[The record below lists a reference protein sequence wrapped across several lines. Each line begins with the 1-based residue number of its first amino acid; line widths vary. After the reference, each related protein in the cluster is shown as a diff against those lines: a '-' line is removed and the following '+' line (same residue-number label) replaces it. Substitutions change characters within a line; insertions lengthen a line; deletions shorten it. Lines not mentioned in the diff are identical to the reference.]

1 MRIGHCA
8 YLTLREYG
16 VLEHS
21 VLERA
26 AQKALDSCECGVRQ
40 RAIFHQLFKDRPTFI
55 RQASDYN
62 LYRGTCEVLGHALLH
77 IGRAVVLWLPSG
89 KF

>member
-8 YLTLREYG
+8 YLTLCEYG
-16 VLEHS
+16 VLERRYLNAQLRKLLIRAS
-21 VLERA
+21 VLCVKGRYFTNY
-26 AQKALDSCECGVRQ
+26 SRTG
-40 RAIFHQLFKDRPTFI
+40 RPS
-55 RQASDYN
+55 SDKPQITICTVEPA
-62 LYRGTCEVLGHALLH
+62 RLGHALLH

>member
-8 YLTLREYG
+8 YLTLCEYG
-16 VLEHS
+16 VLEQS

-62 LYRGTCEVLGHALLH
+62 LYRGTCEVRPCAPAYWS
-77 IGRAVVLWLPSG
+77 RCCSVAP
-89 KF
+89 FR